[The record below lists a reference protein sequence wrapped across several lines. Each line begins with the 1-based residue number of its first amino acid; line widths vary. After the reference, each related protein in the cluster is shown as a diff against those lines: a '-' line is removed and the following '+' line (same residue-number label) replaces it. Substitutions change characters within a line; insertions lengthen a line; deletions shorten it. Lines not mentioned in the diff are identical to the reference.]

1 MEKKNNQVITALI
14 LGVLAIAAVVA
25 VVFGVIKPFGGS
37 QDAGRSQTSEASK
50 EDSEK
55 TEPSNI
61 FDNDTS
67 KEEPKNELKDRLDAV
82 KAVDLSKTD
91 ALTQEKAI
99 LDELIN
105 QAEAAVKDG
114 DEAKA
119 EPLIVH
125 CENVQKALTGQS
137 SGLTLGKVQQL
148 VKGGLTVDAKLAG
161 DIVDTEEPVFNV
173 YEKAGEAKEY
183 TWVPRVSVEKG
194 TDGYKLSFTPTAEE
208 DGSIKASYIVTCQ
221 GDMTYARA
229 KADFTAAAAQ
239 EAKEEKEKDDSSE
252 KEKESKKDK
261 DKDKDKDK
269 KEEKKEESSESKEES
284 EASIETDTGD
294 WSQML
299 YGTDTYY
306 LVESDINYLTPW
318 QLMIGRNEIYARHGR
333 LFNDPEIQEYFNG
346 KAWYKGYI
354 KPEDFD
360 DSVLSDVEKYNLKLI
375 YEVEKGGSEPEP
387 EPAKDSS
394 YMISGS
400 SDRYLTDS
408 DVKGLSSWQLM
419 IARNEIYARHG
430 RKFNDSELQE
440 YFNGKSWYNG
450 TIAPENFN
458 ADAILS
464 DIEQANL
471 KLIHKYE

>member
-1 MEKKNNQVITALI
+1 
-14 LGVLAIAAVVA
+14 
-25 VVFGVIKPFGGS
+25 
-37 QDAGRSQTSEASK
+37 
-50 EDSEK
+50 
-55 TEPSNI
+55 
-61 FDNDTS
+61 
-67 KEEPKNELKDRLDAV
+67 
-82 KAVDLSKTD
+82 
-91 ALTQEKAI
+91 
-99 LDELIN
+99 
-105 QAEAAVKDG
+105 
-114 DEAKA
+114 
-119 EPLIVH
+119 
-125 CENVQKALTGQS
+125 
-137 SGLTLGKVQQL
+137 
-148 VKGGLTVDAKLAG
+148 
-161 DIVDTEEPVFNV
+161 
-173 YEKAGEAKEY
+173 
-183 TWVPRVSVEKG
+183 
-194 TDGYKLSFTPTAEE
+194 
-208 DGSIKASYIVTCQ
+208 
-221 GDMTYARA
+221 
-229 KADFTAAAAQ
+229 
-239 EAKEEKEKDDSSE
+239 
-252 KEKESKKDK
+252 
-261 DKDKDKDK
+261 
-269 KEEKKEESSESKEES
+269 
-284 EASIETDTGD
+284 
-294 WSQML
+294 
-299 YGTDTYY
+299 
-306 LVESDINYLTPW
+306 
-318 QLMIGRNEIYARHGR
+318 MIGRNEIYARHGR

-471 KLIHKYE
+471 KLIRKYE

>member
-25 VVFGVIKPFGGS
+25 VIFGVIKPFGGS

-114 DEAKA
+114 DAAKA

-161 DIVDTEEPVFNV
+161 DIVDTGEPVFNV

-194 TDGYKLSFTPTAEE
+194 TDGYKLSFTPTSEE
-208 DGSIKASYIVTCQ
+208 DGSIKATYIVTCQ

-229 KADFTAAAAQ
+229 KADFTAAAAK
-239 EAKEEKEKDDSSE
+239 EAKEEKEKDDSSDKKKE
-252 KEKESKKDK
+252 SEKDKEKDK
-261 DKDKDKDK
+261 
-269 KEEKKEESSESKEES
+269 
-284 EASIETDTGD
+284 
-294 WSQML
+294 
-299 YGTDTYY
+299 
-306 LVESDINYLTPW
+306 
-318 QLMIGRNEIYARHGR
+318 
-333 LFNDPEIQEYFNG
+333 
-346 KAWYKGYI
+346 
-354 KPEDFD
+354 
-360 DSVLSDVEKYNLKLI
+360 
-375 YEVEKGGSEPEP
+375 
-387 EPAKDSS
+387 
-394 YMISGS
+394 
-400 SDRYLTDS
+400 
-408 DVKGLSSWQLM
+408 
-419 IARNEIYARHG
+419 
-430 RKFNDSELQE
+430 
-440 YFNGKSWYNG
+440 
-450 TIAPENFN
+450 
-458 ADAILS
+458 
-464 DIEQANL
+464 
-471 KLIHKYE
+471 